1 VYDSEHGEDLYDAD
15 RRESNFSI
23 REALMRQA
31 FTLFTLSILALTLT
45 GCSYLFYPHAK
56 EFAAK
61 AKDQNDIQTLINLTN
76 MMEASAKA
84 ARNGTGVDQALDDL
98 HNQFHAFDDRLC
110 CVDKETREKPA
121 HALAVTHNKELWAIF
136 KRIWKFKNDQP
147 QREQHLDL
155 FATEVK
161 ELRETLQTL
170 R

>member
-1 VYDSEHGEDLYDAD
+1 M
-15 RRESNFSI
+15 RR
-23 REALMRQA
+23 ALG
-31 FTLFTLSILALTLT
+31 LLSLALLLFGIT

-61 AKDQNDIQTLINLTN
+61 AKDANDVQTLINLTN

-84 ARNGTGVDQALDDL
+84 ARSGKGVDQALDDL
-98 HNQFHAFDDRLC
+98 HNQFHAFDDSLC
-110 CVDKETREKPA
+110 CVDKAVREKPA

-136 KRIWKFKNDQP
+136 KRVWKFKSDQP

-155 FATEVK
+155 FASEVK